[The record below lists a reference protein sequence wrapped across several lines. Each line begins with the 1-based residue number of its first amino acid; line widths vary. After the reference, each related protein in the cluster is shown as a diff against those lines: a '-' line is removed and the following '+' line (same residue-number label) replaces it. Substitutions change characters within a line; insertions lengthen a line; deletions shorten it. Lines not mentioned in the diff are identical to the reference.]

1 MKTMKKTIF
10 LLAAAA
16 LCGSASATILR
27 VNNVA
32 TVGAPY
38 TSLSDAITAA
48 TEGDTIMVDGSS
60 TSYGN
65 ISVGKRL
72 VIMGP
77 GYFRSEN
84 GVIAEGASSAI
95 TGMINFNSASTGS
108 IIQGLD
114 VTGSISVQTT
124 NVTITRCRVRYSITL
139 NPSAANTV
147 IHQNYFSDKGTINN
161 GYGGTGAHNV
171 QITNNIFN
179 SSISNGIVCRI
190 IDSYIAYNT
199 FTYPDRENFADL
211 TSCTLE
217 HNIFVGNETTITGC
231 TFTDNYWTGMQNS
244 SGVAIYSNRNTDK
257 TMKDEVLSEE
267 LQAAIAGKGA
277 FNGDDPYVISGL
289 PAGPVIED
297 ITVPASVE
305 KGQPLNITIKLGIQ
319 K

>member
-38 TSLSDAITAA
+38 TSLGDAITAA

-95 TGMINFNSASTGS
+95 TGSITFLSGSTGS
-108 IIQGLD
+108 IIQGMD
-114 VTGSISVQTT
+114 ITGGTNVQAT

-139 NPSAANTV
+139 TPSAANAV
-147 IHQNYFSDKGTINN
+147 IHQNYFSD
-161 GYGGTGAHNV
+161 TGAINKDLSNSVHNT

-179 SSISNGIVCRI
+179 SSASNGGIRRI
-190 IDSYIAYNT
+190 IDGYIAYNT
-199 FTYPDRENFADL
+199 FTYPDRDNFANL

-217 HNIFVGNETTITGC
+217 HNIFVGNETTIDGC
-231 TFTDNYWTGMQNS
+231 TFTDNYWTGMKNS
-244 SGVAIYSNRNTDK
+244 SGIAIYSNRDTDK
-257 TMKDEVLSEE
+257 TMKDEVLSDE

-277 FNGDDPYVISGL
+277 FNGDAPYVISGL